1 MSNVQSQN
9 IITMEKYIN
18 KLDILLSHV
27 CKSHGIEHAISVMNN
42 AIEAL
47 KYIDILESDKKLV
60 IIAAL
65 LHDADDH
72 KFFPSH
78 INKENLR
85 SVMSECGHNDDEI
98 EVVVR
103 MVDLVSASKNGDH
116 IPDDVF
122 EWYVIP
128 RYADRV
134 EAIGLIGIERCYQYN
149 KTVEA
154 KLFDDQTPILITK
167 QEIIEYITE
176 NRQRYETYNGN
187 SASMIDHYY
196 DKLLHI
202 SHFPIRNKFFDQKCD
217 DSREI
222 QIEFL
227 LYFGSCIQEK
237 NDFTDDDIIKFIN
250 KYKYKYST

>member
-1 MSNVQSQN
+1 MSNKKSQN
-9 IITMEKYIN
+9 IITMKQYIE

-60 IIAAL
+60 ILAAL
-65 LHDADDH
+65 LHDADDY

-78 INKENLR
+78 TNKENLR

-98 EVVVR
+98 NIVVR
-103 MVDLVSASKNGDH
+103 MVDLVSTSKNGDN
-116 IPDDVF
+116 IPDGIP

-128 RYADRV
+128 RYADRI
-134 EAIGLIGIERCYQYN
+134 ESLGLIGIERCYQYN
-149 KTVEA
+149 ITTGT
-154 KLFDDQTPILITK
+154 KLFDVQTPILMTNK
-167 QEIIEYITE
+167 EIIEYISK
-176 NRQRYETYNGN
+176 NIKRYETYNGN

-202 SHFPIRNKFFDQKCD
+202 SHFPIRNRFFDQKCD
-217 DSREI
+217 ESREI
-222 QIEFL
+222 HIEFL
-227 LYFGSCIQEK
+227 RYFGSCIQNK
-237 NDFTDDDIIKFIN
+237 NNFTDDDIRKFID
-250 KYKYKYST
+250 KYST